1 MLTSMIKMPR
11 LGDTIDSVLV
21 LEILVAPGD
30 VVEVGQTLMLVETDK
45 VTAEVP
51 APMSGRVTEVLV
63 AVETEVEVGAP
74 IVGLAN
80 A

>member
-51 APMSGRVTEVLV
+51 APMSGRITEVLV